1 MNAKQN
7 QLGKLRAAALEL
19 ERKHEL
25 ALFRARQARTND
37 GPIQN
42 ADKVWERDYATRHK
56 ALTDAMAVI
65 LASDDGD
72 KAAYDTAMEAQA

>member
-7 QLGKLRAAALEL
+7 QLGRLRAAALEL
-19 ERKHEL
+19 ERRHEL

-42 ADKVWERDYATRHK
+42 ANKVWERDYAAKHK
-56 ALTDAMAVI
+56 ALTDAMSII
-65 LASDDGD
+65 LSSDDGNLD
-72 KAAYDTAMEAQA
+72 AYNRAMEAQA